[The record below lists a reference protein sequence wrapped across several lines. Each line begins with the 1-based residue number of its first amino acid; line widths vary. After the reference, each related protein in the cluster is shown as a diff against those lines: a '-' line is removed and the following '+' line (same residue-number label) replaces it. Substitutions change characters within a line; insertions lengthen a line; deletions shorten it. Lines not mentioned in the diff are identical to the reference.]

1 MFTIL
6 AAATSQST
14 QIPKEANIDKKHDI
28 FVSQT
33 KEYAKEDGVNDGI
46 NNMSS
51 FDSLKYNVLSNYIWD
66 KNETPSH
73 NDSNTPRSVIKRSTN
88 ELSNGN
94 LQNKKSNVR
103 SKLKNNN
110 NMNVIDREDIDIKM
124 LNLSKTDAILPSA
137 EKNSNWVRGTQVEG
151 KENRNITFHT
161 ATKLLSKYK
170 NNSSDANIHI
180 IERNETSKTPP
191 VSIYHYS
198 APAMSRKNITI
209 CVILFFCVAVAIG
222 INFINLSSD
231 HEDLKDFYRGYMGR
245 RLLIVEGRLTSKKHI
260 QLLKA
265 KEQVKIELGPQ
276 VSTLSNQLFHLRT
289 TLSARPKF
297 QAELLEYTA
306 KNK

>member
-1 MFTIL
+1 ML

-14 QIPKEANIDKKHDI
+14 QIPKEANTDKKHDI

-33 KEYAKEDGVNDGI
+33 KEYAKEDGANDGI
-46 NNMSS
+46 NTMSS

-94 LQNKKSNVR
+94 PQNKTSNVR
-103 SKLKNNN
+103 SKFKNNN

-137 EKNSNWVRGTQVEG
+137 EKNSILVSGMDITQVEG

-180 IERNETSKTPP
+180 IKRNETSKTPP

-231 HEDLKDFYRGYMGR
+231 YEDLKDFYKGYMGR

-265 KEQVKIELGPQ
+265 KEQIKIELGPQ
-276 VSTLSNQLFHLRT
+276 VSTI
-289 TLSARPKF
+289 
-297 QAELLEYTA
+297 
-306 KNK
+306 

>member
-1 MFTIL
+1 MLTNL

-14 QIPKEANIDKKHDI
+14 QIPKEANTDMKQDI

-33 KEYAKEDGVNDGI
+33 KEYAKEDGVKAGI
-46 NNMSS
+46 NDMSS

-94 LQNKKSNVR
+94 PQNKKSNVR
-103 SKLKNNN
+103 SKFKNNN

-137 EKNSNWVRGTQVEG
+137 EKSSILVSGMDITQVEG

-180 IERNETSKTPP
+180 IKRNETSKTPP

-231 HEDLKDFYRGYMGR
+231 HEDLKDFYKGYMGR

-265 KEQVKIELGPQ
+265 KEQIKIELGPQ
-276 VSTLSNQLFHLRT
+276 VSTI
-289 TLSARPKF
+289 
-297 QAELLEYTA
+297 
-306 KNK
+306 

>member
-1 MFTIL
+1 ML

-14 QIPKEANIDKKHDI
+14 QIPKEANTDKKHDI
-28 FVSQT
+28 FMSQT
-33 KEYAKEDGVNDGI
+33 KVYAKEDGVNDGI
-46 NNMSS
+46 NKMSS

-66 KNETPSH
+66 KNDTPSH
-73 NDSNTPRSVIKRSTN
+73 NDSNAPRSVIKRSTN

-94 LQNKKSNVR
+94 PQNKKSNVR
-103 SKLKNNN
+103 SKFKNNN

-137 EKNSNWVRGTQVEG
+137 EKNSNLVSGMDITQVEG
-151 KENRNITFHT
+151 NENRNITFHT

-180 IERNETSKTPP
+180 IKRNETSKTPP

-231 HEDLKDFYRGYMGR
+231 HEDLKDFYKGYMGR

-265 KEQVKIELGPQ
+265 KEQIKIELGPQ
-276 VSTLSNQLFHLRT
+276 VSTIKNRLLHLRT
-289 TLSARPKF
+289 TLLARLSK
-297 QAELLEYTA
+297 
-306 KNK
+306 

>member
-14 QIPKEANIDKKHDI
+14 PIPKEANTDKKQDM

-33 KEYAKEDGVNDGI
+33 KEYAKEDGVKAGI
-46 NNMSS
+46 NDMSS

-103 SKLKNNN
+103 SKFKNNN

-124 LNLSKTDAILPSA
+124 LNLSKTDAILPNA
-137 EKNSNWVRGTQVEG
+137 EKHSNLGSGMDITQVEE
-151 KENRNITFHT
+151 KENSNITFHT

-180 IERNETSKTPP
+180 IKRNETSKTPP

-231 HEDLKDFYRGYMGR
+231 HEDLKDFYKGYMGR

-265 KEQVKIELGPQ
+265 KEQIKIELGPQ
-276 VSTLSNQLFHLRT
+276 VSTISNRLFHLRT
-289 TLSARPKF
+289 TLLIVIFRYGQLA
-297 QAELLEYTA
+297 
-306 KNK
+306 

>member
-1 MFTIL
+1 
-6 AAATSQST
+6 
-14 QIPKEANIDKKHDI
+14 
-28 FVSQT
+28 
-33 KEYAKEDGVNDGI
+33 
-46 NNMSS
+46 
-51 FDSLKYNVLSNYIWD
+51 
-66 KNETPSH
+66 
-73 NDSNTPRSVIKRSTN
+73 
-88 ELSNGN
+88 
-94 LQNKKSNVR
+94 VR

-137 EKNSNWVRGTQVEG
+137 EKNSNLASGMDITQVEG

-161 ATKLLSKYK
+161 ATKMLSKYK

-180 IERNETSKTPP
+180 IKRNETSKTPP

-231 HEDLKDFYRGYMGR
+231 HEDLKDFYKGYMGR

-265 KEQVKIELGPQ
+265 KEQIKIELGPQ
-276 VSTLSNQLFHLRT
+276 VSTI
-289 TLSARPKF
+289 
-297 QAELLEYTA
+297 
-306 KNK
+306 

>member
-1 MFTIL
+1 M
-6 AAATSQST
+6 
-14 QIPKEANIDKKHDI
+14 
-28 FVSQT
+28 SQT

-88 ELSNGN
+88 ELSSGN
-94 LQNKKSNVR
+94 PQNKKSNVR
-103 SKLKNNN
+103 SKFKNDN

-137 EKNSNWVRGTQVEG
+137 EKHSNLGSGMDITQVEE
-151 KENRNITFHT
+151 KENSNITFHT

-180 IERNETSKTPP
+180 IKRNETSKTPP

-231 HEDLKDFYRGYMGR
+231 HEDLKDFYKGYMGR

-265 KEQVKIELGPQ
+265 KEQIKIELGPQ
-276 VSTLSNQLFHLRT
+276 VSTI
-289 TLSARPKF
+289 
-297 QAELLEYTA
+297 
-306 KNK
+306 